1 MKKIL
6 ITGAGSYIGTSLE
19 RYFARWPECYQ
30 VDTVDMQEDSWREK
44 SFAGY
49 DTVYHVAGI
58 AHSDSGPISPERS
71 KLYYRVNT
79 DLTVETAHKAKR
91 EGVKQFIFM
100 SSAIVYGDSAPVGKD
115 KLITAQTIPSPS
127 NSYGDSKL
135 QAEKGIL
142 PLQDKTFKVVILRPP
157 MVYGRGSKGNYPI
170 LSKLARKLPLFP
182 MVENRRSMIYI
193 ENLLEFVRLMVENEE
208 QGIFWP
214 QNEEYSNTS
223 RLVKSIAA
231 AHGKTVFLVPGFG
244 WALKLLSH
252 VTGLVNKAF
261 GSLCYDMELS
271 RYTQSYC
278 VKTLKESI
286 EETEGIA

>member
-1 MKKIL
+1 
-6 ITGAGSYIGTSLE
+6 
-19 RYFARWPECYQ
+19 
-30 VDTVDMQEDSWREK
+30 
-44 SFAGY
+44 
-49 DTVYHVAGI
+49 
-58 AHSDSGPISPERS
+58 
-71 KLYYRVNT
+71 
-79 DLTVETAHKAKR
+79 
-91 EGVKQFIFM
+91 M

-115 KLITAQTIPSPS
+115 KMITAETVPTPA

-135 QAEKGIL
+135 QAEQGIL
-142 PLQDKTFKVVILRPP
+142 PLQDETFKVVILRPP

-214 QNEEYSNTS
+214 QNEEYSNTAL
-223 RLVKSIAA
+223 LVKQIAA
-231 AHGKTVFLVPGFG
+231 AHGKKILLVPGFT
-244 WALKLLSH
+244 WALKLLSC

-261 GSLCYDMELS
+261 GSLCYDMALS
-271 RYTQSYC
+271 RYSQPYC
-278 VKTLKESI
+278 IKTLKESI

>member
-6 ITGAGSYIGTSLE
+6 ITGAGSYIGRSFEQYLK
-19 RYFARWPECYQ
+19 AWPENYQ
-30 VDTVDMQEDSWREK
+30 VDTVDMLDDGWREK

-49 DTVYHVAGI
+49 DAVSHVAGI
-58 AHSDSGPISPERS
+58 AHSDSGPISPERA

-79 DLTVETAHKAKR
+79 DLTVETAEKAKR

-115 KLITAQTIPSPS
+115 KLITAETIPVPA

-142 PLQDKTFKVVILRPP
+142 PLQDDSFKVVVLRPP
-157 MVYGRGSKGNYPI
+157 MVYGKGSKGNYPI
-170 LSKLARKLPLFP
+170 LSRLARKLPLFP
-182 MVENRRSMIYI
+182 MVENCRSMIYI

-223 RLVKSIAA
+223 RLVALIAA
-231 AHGKTVFLVPGFG
+231 AHGKKMILIPGFP

-252 VTGLVNKAF
+252 MTGLVNKAF
-261 GSLCYDMELS
+261 GSLCYDQKLS
-271 RYTQSYC
+271 RYKQPYC
-278 VKTLKESI
+278 IKTLKESI

>member
-6 ITGAGSYIGTSLE
+6 ITGAGSYIGTS
-19 RYFARWPECYQ
+19 FAQYLSAWPENYL
-30 VDTVDMQEDSWREK
+30 VETVDMLDAGWREK
-44 SFAGY
+44 NFAGY
-49 DTVYHVAGI
+49 DAVYHVAGI
-58 AHSDSGPISPERS
+58 AHSDSGPISPERA
-71 KLYYRVNT
+71 KLYYRINT
-79 DLTVETAHKAKR
+79 DLTVETAEKAKR

-115 KLITAQTIPSPS
+115 KLITHETVPAPA

-142 PLQDKTFKVVILRPP
+142 PLQDEGFKVVVLRPP

-170 LSKLARKLPLFP
+170 LSRLARKLPLFP
-182 MVENRRSMIYI
+182 LVENRRSMIYI

-223 RLVKSIAA
+223 RLVALIASV
-231 AHGKTVFLVPGFG
+231 HGKKMVLIPGFS

-271 RYTQSYC
+271 RYRQPYC
-278 VKTLKESI
+278 IKTLKESI